1 MVSITTRFTGIG
13 LSAGIAAAGIS
24 CLVTDPD
31 NLPLFIES
39 VKQAAPMLVPVAK
52 AVVAF
57 PLVFHTVAGI
67 RHLVWDQT
75 ARGFD
80 LPSMRTSSLAVAG
93 IAAVGTLL
101 LAAVQL
107 EDESAAQAKH

>member
-1 MVSITTRFTGIG
+1 MVSVTTRITGIG
-13 LSAGIAAAGIS
+13 LSAGIAAAGVS

-39 VKQAAPMLVPVAK
+39 VKMAAPMLVPVAK

-80 LPSMRTSSLAVAG
+80 LASMRTSSLAVA
-93 IAAVGTLL
+93 AVAGAGTLL
-101 LAAVQL
+101 VALLEV
-107 EDESAAQAKH
+107 EDESAAAAKH